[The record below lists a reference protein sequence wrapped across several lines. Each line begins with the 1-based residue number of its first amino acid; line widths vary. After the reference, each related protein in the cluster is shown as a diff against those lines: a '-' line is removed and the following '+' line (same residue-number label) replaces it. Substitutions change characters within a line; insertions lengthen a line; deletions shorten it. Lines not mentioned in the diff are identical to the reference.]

1 MQKHLEY
8 RSLVDNEVFDLVDLR
23 KVKPRNYVDR
33 KMGAHHHDRQTREL
47 LQGKGKMGIERF
59 QDKQKEYQ
67 QTESP
72 ASTRLGFRISCQMAA
87 SQRCYIFHIYLETA
101 FFQAQSHGVN
111 RDVVSQLPPEAGHP
125 PHVAARLKKP
135 AYGMNDAPRRWWNI
149 LDKKLC
155 SCGMVPTRADR
166 CCMCCTQPKRV
177 STIGTERVI
186 HRGMIHMPSHLN
198 RVCDRREMQ
207 HLRECWIPLKEAQ
220 LQTNPSQEP

>member
-8 RSLVDNEVFDLVDLR
+8 KSLVDNEVFDLVDLR

-33 KMGAHHHDRQTREL
+33 KMGAHHQDGQTREL

-72 ASTRLGFRISCQMAA
+72 AFHKTLISDQLPNGSQQEVLHFFTLIFRQ
-87 SQRCYIFHIYLETA
+87 L
-101 FFQAQSHGVN
+101 FFQAHSYGVN
-111 RDVVSQLPPEAGHP
+111 GDVMCQLPPEAGQP
-125 PHVAARLKKP
+125 PFHIAARLKKP
-135 AYGMNDAPRRWWNI
+135 AYGMNDAPRHWWNI

-177 STIGTERVI
+177 SKIGNKACYTQ
-186 HRGMIHMPSHLN
+186 G
-198 RVCDRREMQ
+198 
-207 HLRECWIPLKEAQ
+207 A
-220 LQTNPSQEP
+220 